1 MGELPQAAGTSEM
14 GNAHPAAPRRR
25 RSERGQAITELA
37 FVLPLILV
45 LVIGVI
51 EVNNALNTYLT
62 VVNAARDGAR
72 LGSKGGATTSQIQAL
87 VVKDLARLQ
96 TTTPASN
103 VTVSYP
109 TVSGTNSVK
118 VQACYD
124 HHTLLKVPLLIP
136 STFRMCSSTTM
147 PKLN

>member
-1 MGELPQAAGTSEM
+1 MGEPPQPAGSSEM
-14 GNAHPAAPRRR
+14 GNSHPSARRR
-25 RSERGQAITELA
+25 RRCERGQAVTELA
-37 FVLPLILV
+37 FILPLILV
-45 LVIGVI
+45 IVIGVI
-51 EVNNALNTYLT
+51 EVNNALNAYLT

-72 LGSKGGATTSQIQAL
+72 LGSKGGATTAQIQTL

-103 VTVSYP
+103 VSISYP
-109 TVSGTNSVK
+109 VVSGTNSVR

-136 STFRMCSSTTM
+136 STFHMCSSTTM